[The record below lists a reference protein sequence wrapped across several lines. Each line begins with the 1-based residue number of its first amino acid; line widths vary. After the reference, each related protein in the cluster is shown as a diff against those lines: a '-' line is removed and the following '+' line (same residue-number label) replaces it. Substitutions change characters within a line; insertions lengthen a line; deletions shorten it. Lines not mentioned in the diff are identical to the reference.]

1 MDELFIPNPS
11 QHDVSTYDILVDEKA
26 INASYQVLSMVVTK
40 EINRVPMAKIVLR
53 DGEASARDFEI
64 SNTDDFTPGKK
75 IKIKIGLDGTNAQA
89 FKGIIVKH
97 AIKVKANGNS
107 ELHLECFDQA
117 VRMTIGRHSKYFENV
132 KDSQVI
138 DDLVAKYKKYELKGD
153 TEASGLTHKELVQ
166 HHISDWD
173 FMLLRAEANAML
185 VNVDDG
191 VVKVFKPKTSADPV
205 LQVTFGTSILEF
217 DAEMD
222 ARHQWKN
229 VEAKSWD
236 YSNQQLFTADTSS
249 IASFSEPGNISGS
262 DLADAIDLNKYEL
275 HHSGHLLEQELQ
287 DWVNGIMLRS
297 RMAKIR
303 GRAKVTGFSGIKP
316 GDMVKLEGVG
326 QRFKGKAFVTA
337 VKQELGKG
345 KWDTHIQFGFDPA
358 QYIYSHVDI
367 HDAQTSGL
375 VGAIHGLQIG
385 KAVQLQGDPDGQD
398 RILVR
403 VPVIDDKAQGIWT
416 RVASL
421 DAGKERGAFFMPEIG
436 DEVIVGFI
444 NDDPRDAVLLG
455 MLHSSAKPSP
465 ITPSDDNNEKGFTTR
480 SKMHVSFNDDTK
492 TITIDTPAGNKI
504 LLDES
509 GQKIEITDQSTN
521 KITMA
526 NNGIKV
532 ESPLNIDIK
541 AGTVLTLSAGASL
554 SISAPSLSI
563 KADANVGI
571 EGAMVKLASQGPNVI
586 SGLPVMIN

>member
-1 MDELFIPNPS
+1 MNELFIPNPS

-138 DDLVAKYKKYELKGD
+138 DDLIAKYKKYELKGD

-205 LQVTFGTSILEF
+205 LQVTYGTSILEF

-345 KWDTHIQFGFDPA
+345 KWDTHIQFGFDPS
-358 QYIYSHVDI
+358 QYIYNHVDI
-367 HDAQTSGL
+367 YDAQTSGL

-421 DAGKERGAFFMPEIG
+421 DAGNDRGAFFMPEIG

-465 ITPSDDNNEKGFTTR
+465 ITPTDDNNEKGFTTR

-526 NNGIKV
+526 TNGIKV

-554 SISAPSLSI
+554 SISAPAMSI